1 MQYRLDKKTG
11 NKLSVLGFG
20 CMRFP
25 RSAAVTEAMIMSA
38 IEKGVNYFDTAYI
51 YSGSEETLGTILE
64 KNKVRDKVFIATK
77 LPLISVKTAADFD
90 RFFNQHLHR
99 LRTGTIDYYLMH
111 MLTNEDQWRTL
122 CSLGIEDWIA
132 EKKKAGQIR
141 QIGFS
146 FHGSQ
151 SEFLKLLDDYPWE
164 FCQIQYNYS
173 DENFQAGTAGLK
185 KAAEKGMPVIIMEPL
200 LGGKLATGLPGEAV
214 ELFKKANP
222 ALSPALWGLKWVWDH
237 EEATVTLSGM
247 SDPKQ
252 VEENIGFADACPPN
266 CITEA
271 ERETFRK
278 VLEVFNKSYKIHCTG
293 CNYCM
298 PCPRGVNIPGCF
310 AAYNTR
316 YTLGV
321 VSGMQQYITSTTPTS
336 ERHASPSLCVKC
348 GACEKHCPQHL
359 PIISNLEIVRK
370 KMEPLLFRIVIT
382 AVRAFLG
389 RGKTRKKTGVILPR

>member
-11 NKLSVLGFG
+11 DKLSVLGFG

-25 RSAAVTEAMIMSA
+25 RNAAVVEAMIMTA

-51 YSGSEETLGTILE
+51 YPGSEETLGSVLE
-64 KNKVRDKVFIATK
+64 KHGARDKVFIATK
-77 LPLISVKTAADFD
+77 LPLVYVKTAADFD
-90 RFFNQHLHR
+90 KFFNQELQR

-122 CSLGIEDWIA
+122 CSLGIENWIA
-132 EKKKAGQIR
+132 EKKKAGHIR
-141 QIGFS
+141 RIGFS

-173 DENFQAGTAGLK
+173 DENFQAGTVGLK

-200 LGGKLATGLPGEAV
+200 LGGRLAGGPPRGLPEEAV
-214 ELFKKANP
+214 DLFKKANP
-222 ALSPALWGLKWVWDH
+222 VLSPALWGLKWVWDH
-237 EEATVTLSGM
+237 EEATVVLSGM

-252 VEENIGFADACPPN
+252 VEENIGFTDACPPH
-266 CITEA
+266 CITDA
-271 ERETFRK
+271 ERETFNK
-278 VLEVFNKSYKIHCTG
+278 VREVFAKSYKIHCTG

-298 PCPRGVNIPGCF
+298 PCPKGVNIPGCF

-316 YTLGV
+316 CAMGL
-321 VSGMQQYITSTTPTS
+321 VSGMQQYVTSVTLTS
-336 ERHASPSLCVKC
+336 ERHGSPSLCAKC

-359 PIISNLEIVRK
+359 PIIDNLAMVRK
-370 KMEPLLFRIVIT
+370 KMEPFLFRVVI
-382 AVRAFLG
+382 AAARKFLG
-389 RGKTRKKTGVILPR
+389 RGKKPKKPA